1 MSFRIFGFVNERMIR
16 ERACC
21 FMESGKG
28 GHALQSEPLHRIPT
42 IVVDGDA
49 CPVKAEIAG
58 TARSFGVPVLMVSS
72 FDHRIQAEEGVRVV
86 QVDRSDQSADLYIV
100 NHVHAG
106 DIVITQDYG
115 LATIALAKQCRILSF
130 RGMEF
135 HADNIEFLLAR
146 RHAQAK
152 ARRQGKYGK
161 RPKPLT
167 SDDKKNFQAELV
179 KLLTNL
185 QEFHSQ

>member
-1 MSFRIFGFVNERMIR
+1 LSSQVEDR
-16 ERACC
+16 
-21 FMESGKG
+21 
-28 GHALQSEPLHRIPT
+28 LT

-49 CPVKAEIAG
+49 CPVKAEIAE
-58 TARSFGVPVLMVSS
+58 TARAFDVPVLIVSS
-72 FDHRIQAEEGVRVV
+72 FDHYIRAEEGVRVV

-100 NHVHAG
+100 NHIRAG

-115 LATIALAKQCRILSF
+115 LATIALGKRCLVLSF

-161 RPKPLT
+161 GPRPLT
-167 SDDKKNFQAELV
+167 NEDRKNFQKELA
-179 KLLTNL
+179 KLLTNV
-185 QEFHSQ
+185 QEFRS

>member
-1 MSFRIFGFVNERMIR
+1 MP
-16 ERACC
+16 
-21 FMESGKG
+21 
-28 GHALQSEPLHRIPT
+28 SEVEKRPT

-49 CPVKAEIAG
+49 CPVKAEIAD
-58 TARSFGVPVLMVSS
+58 TARAFQVPVLIVSS
-72 FDHRIQAEEGVRVV
+72 FDHRIEAEEGVRVV
-86 QVDRSDQSADLYIV
+86 QVDRGDQSADLYIV
-100 NHVHAG
+100 NHIQPG

-115 LATIALAKQCRILSF
+115 LATIALARRCLVLSF

-161 RPKPLT
+161 GQRPLT
-167 SDDKKNFQAELV
+167 FEDRKNFQTELV
-179 KLLTNL
+179 KLLIKM
-185 QEFHSQ
+185 QEFHSE

>member
-1 MSFRIFGFVNERMIR
+1 MP
-16 ERACC
+16 
-21 FMESGKG
+21 
-28 GHALQSEPLHRIPT
+28 SEIKDRPT

-49 CPVKAEIAG
+49 CPVKAEIAE
-58 TARSFGVPVLMVSS
+58 TARAFEVPVLIVSS
-72 FDHRIQAEEGVRVV
+72 FDHRIQAEEGVRVI
-86 QVDRSDQSADLYIV
+86 QVDRGDQSADLYIV
-100 NHVHAG
+100 NHIQPG

-115 LATIALAKQCRILSF
+115 LATIALARRCLVLSF

-161 RPKPLT
+161 GPRPLT
-167 SDDKKNFQAELV
+167 HEDRKNFQTELA
-179 KLLTNL
+179 KLLTNR
-185 QEFHSQ
+185 QEFRSD

>member
-1 MSFRIFGFVNERMIR
+1 MSSQTEAR
-16 ERACC
+16 
-21 FMESGKG
+21 
-28 GHALQSEPLHRIPT
+28 LT

-49 CPVKAEIAG
+49 CPVKAEIAE
-58 TARSFGVPVLMVSS
+58 TARAFDVPVLIVSS
-72 FDHRIQAEEGVRVV
+72 FDHYIRAEEGVRVV

-100 NHVHAG
+100 NHIRAG

-115 LATIALAKQCRILSF
+115 LATIALGKRCWVLSF

-161 RPKPLT
+161 GPRPLT
-167 SDDKKNFQAELV
+167 NEDRKNFQKELA
-179 KLLTNL
+179 KLLTNV
-185 QEFHSQ
+185 QEFRSE

>member
-1 MSFRIFGFVNERMIR
+1 MRGGWKL
-16 ERACC
+16 
-21 FMESGKG
+21 ESNQPF
-28 GHALQSEPLHRIPT
+28 HPRT

-49 CPVKAEIAG
+49 CPVKAEIAE
-58 TARSFGVPVLMVSS
+58 TARAFQTPVLMVSS
-72 FDHRIQAEEGVRVV
+72 FDHKIYAEEGVSVV

-100 NHVHAG
+100 NHVRPG

-135 HADNIEFLLAR
+135 DKDNIEFLLAR

-152 ARRQGKYGK
+152 ARRSGKYGK
-161 RPKPLT
+161 GPKPLT
-167 SDDKKNFQAELV
+167 TEDKKNFQSQLT

-185 QEFHSQ
+185 QEIDS

>member
-1 MSFRIFGFVNERMIR
+1 M
-16 ERACC
+16 
-21 FMESGKG
+21 
-28 GHALQSEPLHRIPT
+28 QSESTQPGPT

-49 CPVKAEIAG
+49 CPVKSEIAE
-58 TARSFGVPVLMVSS
+58 TARQFHIPVLIVSS
-72 FDHRIQAEEGVRVV
+72 FDHRIQAEEGVQVV

-100 NHVHAG
+100 NHVRPG

-115 LATIALAKQCRILSF
+115 LATIGLAKRCRILSF

-135 HADNIEFLLAR
+135 HADNIDFLLAR
-146 RHAQAK
+146 RHEQAK

-161 RPKPLT
+161 GPRPLT
-167 SDDKKNFQAELV
+167 DEDRKNFQHQLV

-185 QEFHSQ
+185 QEFRSD

>member
-1 MSFRIFGFVNERMIR
+1 MP
-16 ERACC
+16 
-21 FMESGKG
+21 
-28 GHALQSEPLHRIPT
+28 SEIEGRPT

-49 CPVKAEIAG
+49 CPVKAEIAE
-58 TARSFGVPVLMVSS
+58 TARAFEVPVLIVSS

-86 QVDRSDQSADLYIV
+86 QVDRGDQSADLYIV
-100 NHVHAG
+100 NHIQPG

-115 LATIALAKQCRILSF
+115 LATIALARRCLVLSF

-161 RPKPLT
+161 GPRPLT
-167 SDDKKNFQAELV
+167 YEDRKNFQTELA
-179 KLLTNL
+179 KLLTNW
-185 QEFHSQ
+185 QEFRSE